1 MTVNGVFS
9 SYTIEQTNW
18 WKSFV
23 RWVKGEFS
31 TSPIVDEPWYSNF
44 FSTQGQPDLN
54 YWKIGYAS
62 GDIIGRM
69 MVDLYE

>member
-1 MTVNGVFS
+1 M
-9 SYTIEQTNW
+9 
-18 WKSFV
+18 
-23 RWVKGEFS
+23 RWVKGELS